1 MTGDTLAQLRAHPYA
16 PVQRVLGVLLMLF
29 SLTHLVPLLIA
40 LWEGRAVNAFVGA
53 FTLTLLTGVL
63 VWLPVRGLRRE
74 LRLRDGFL
82 IVCAFWGVLGL
93 YGAIPFMVADG
104 AGLDF
109 TNATFES
116 VSGLTTTGA
125 TVISGIDELPLAVK
139 YYRQQLQLL
148 GGMGIIVLAVAIL
161 PMLGVGGM
169 QLYRA
174 ETPGPMKD
182 TKLTPRITETAKALW
197 EIYMVLTLA
206 CAVAYWAAGMSPFD
220 ALGHAYSTVATG
232 GFSTHDASLGY
243 YDSPVIHWICIVF
256 MLAGAINFGLH
267 FAVWRGGGRL
277 RDLARYWRDP
287 ECRFLLQIYGG
298 LALFVAGVLF
308 ANQVYTQPVEGF
320 TAAAF
325 QVVANATTSGFA
337 IAPFSTWPSLL
348 PFLLILVSFLGG
360 AAGATTGGLKV
371 IRVQLLTKQGAREV
385 NRLVHPAATL
395 PVKLGQRAIP
405 NHVIEAVWGF
415 FSVSAAIMV
424 AMTLLF
430 MLSGLDQVTAFSAV
444 AATLNNLGPGLGELS
459 ATFASVPDA
468 AKWLGI
474 LGMLLGRLEIFTLL
488 VVFTPAFWRR

>member
-125 TVISGIDELPLAVK
+125 TVISGIDELPLAIK

-182 TKLTPRITETAKALW
+182 TKLTPRITETAKAL
-197 EIYMVLTLA
+197 
-206 CAVAYWAAGMSPFD
+206 
-220 ALGHAYSTVATG
+220 
-232 GFSTHDASLGY
+232 SL
-243 YDSPVIHWICIVF
+243 IHI
-256 MLAGAINFGLH
+256 
-267 FAVWRGGGRL
+267 
-277 RDLARYWRDP
+277 
-287 ECRFLLQIYGG
+287 
-298 LALFVAGVLF
+298 
-308 ANQVYTQPVEGF
+308 
-320 TAAAF
+320 
-325 QVVANATTSGFA
+325 
-337 IAPFSTWPSLL
+337 
-348 PFLLILVSFLGG
+348 
-360 AAGATTGGLKV
+360 
-371 IRVQLLTKQGAREV
+371 
-385 NRLVHPAATL
+385 
-395 PVKLGQRAIP
+395 
-405 NHVIEAVWGF
+405 
-415 FSVSAAIMV
+415 
-424 AMTLLF
+424 
-430 MLSGLDQVTAFSAV
+430 
-444 AATLNNLGPGLGELS
+444 
-459 ATFASVPDA
+459 
-468 AKWLGI
+468 
-474 LGMLLGRLEIFTLL
+474 
-488 VVFTPAFWRR
+488 